1 MNLDPFSVS
10 AMTALVVN
18 VCGVVFIV
26 DTLIRRDDVAGR
38 IWALAFLAAMLTT
51 LSYLVWSADPLTS
64 WWATAVG
71 NAAFVAGSGCIWLGC
86 RRYNGRRA
94 RWSSAAVSA
103 AVAVTGAAAIIEGP
117 DGGPWAGAIV
127 MFLSLLVFS
136 GLGSVECMRGE
147 MGRNRTSW
155 GLAFVLGAQSAYY
168 LIRTAVFFAVGPEG
182 ELFTDWFGTVP
193 MSFLTNTLMI
203 VALVVTSVLRAGRAS
218 LRGAF
223 VPSELLLDADDVL
236 PRAVFGRLMGDV
248 VTRAQRRGERIGV
261 IAVRIDDL
269 PRFAT
274 AFGGESA
281 ASIAQ
286 AWRASMR
293 RHAPSSSLI
302 GEDDP
307 SGLLVGVQPA
317 SEADARR
324 RAIEIYRGV
333 FDDLRRVS
341 NAVLPAVGV
350 GVGLSDAVG
359 YDLDRLIGVARDAAQ
374 RASVSAEAAVLVGE
388 ADAGI
393 DGQDAVSR

>member
-1 MNLDPFSVS
+1 MNLDPVSVS
-10 AMTALVVN
+10 AMSALVTG

-26 DTLIRRDDVAGR
+26 DTLIRRDDGAGR

-51 LSYLVWSADPLTS
+51 LSYLVWSAEPRAS
-64 WWATAVG
+64 WWASAVG

-86 RRYNGRRA
+86 RRYNGRRV
-94 RWSSAAVSA
+94 RWSSAAVVA
-103 AVAVTGAAAIIEGP
+103 AVAAAGVAVLIDGP

-136 GLGSVECMRGE
+136 GLGAVECLRGE
-147 MGRNRTSW
+147 MGRIRTSW
-155 GLAFVLGAQSAYY
+155 GLAFVLGAQSVFYA
-168 LIRTAVFFAVGPEG
+168 IRTAVFFAVGPEG
-182 ELFTDWFGTVP
+182 ELFADWFGTVP
-193 MSFLTNTLMI
+193 TSFLTNTLMI
-203 VALVVTSVLRAGRAS
+203 VALVVTSMLRAGRAS
-218 LRGAF
+218 LHGALI
-223 VPSELLLDADDVL
+223 PSELLLAADDVL

-248 VTRAQRRGERIGV
+248 VTRAQRRGECIGV

-269 PRFAT
+269 PQFAT

-286 AWRASMR
+286 AWRASVR
-293 RHAPSSSLI
+293 RHAPSSSFV

-307 SGLLVGVQPA
+307 SGLVVGVQPV

-324 RAIEIYRGV
+324 QAIEIYRGV

-350 GVGLSDAVG
+350 GVSVSDTAG
-359 YDLDRLIGVARDAAQ
+359 YDLDRLIGVARDAAR

-388 ADAGI
+388 ADA